1 MVEKLFLSFYS
12 LTYLKTSQE
21 SLPTYSVNQLNQSI
35 GLLLSRGFAP
45 KFILKATVSKS
56 QLKKGHLWM
65 TLTDGNASVD
75 GVAWSSTIKS
85 LKFLPKQDDGVVIVG
100 KLNFWETQARISI
113 QIIDIRASISTVLKK
128 FEIVKT
134 KLLQEGLIDDS
145 LRKKLPEYPHSI
157 GILTSVP
164 SSALADM
171 LRTAKERW
179 PLTKMNIIPIPV
191 QGNNENKVQSILRKL
206 KKNKL
211 ELNAIVIARGGG
223 SREDLML
230 FDSEIIAR
238 EIATF
243 PIPVI
248 TGIGHEDDLTVS
260 DLVSDHRAA
269 TPTAA
274 IVDLLPSREIEKI
287 NFLKTRKMLKNYFK
301 FFLQNKKNF
310 LITKK
315 AVLKLHSPKI
325 LIKAKRTKIKH
336 IYQLLN
342 ALSPNRLLKRGFALI
357 TDEKG
362 NSIYSVKS
370 INEKDKLFVQL
381 SDGKITAEV
390 DTINYDKIKNT
401 K

>member
-1 MVEKLFLSFYS
+1 MTDLKNAKQS
-12 LTYLKTSQE
+12 LN
-21 SLPTYSVNQLNQSI
+21 TYSVKELNESI

-45 KFILKATVSKS
+45 KFILEATVSKS
-56 QLKKGHLWM
+56 QIKKGHLWL
-65 TLTDGNASVD
+65 TLTDGKASVD

-85 LKFLPKQDDGVVIVG
+85 LKFLPKQDDGVVIIG
-100 KLNFWETQARISI
+100 KLNFWESQARVSV
-113 QIIDIRASISTVLKK
+113 QVFDIRPSISTVLRK
-128 FEIVKT
+128 FEIVKS
-134 KLLQEGLIDDS
+134 KLFKEGLIDDS
-145 LRKKLPEYPHSI
+145 LRKKLPKYPHSL

-179 PLTKMNIIPIPV
+179 PLTKLQIIPIPV
-191 QGNNENKVQSILRKL
+191 QGDNANKLKSILSKL

-211 ELNAIVIARGGG
+211 KLEALIIARGGG

-260 DLVSDHRAA
+260 DLVSDHRSA

-274 IVDLLPSREIEKI
+274 IVDLLPSREIEK
-287 NFLKTRKMLKNYFK
+287 NK
-301 FFLQNKKNF
+301 FLQNKKLLKYYLKLFFQNAKKS

-315 AVLKLHSPKI
+315 SIFQSYSPRL
-325 LIKAKRTKIKH
+325 LIKNKRTRINYMYE
-336 IYQLLN
+336 ILN
-342 ALSPNRLLKRGFALI
+342 SLSPSKLLKRGFALI
-357 TDEKG
+357 TDESG
-362 NSIYSVKS
+362 NPIYNIKNVKE
-370 INEKDKLFVQL
+370 NDKLIVQFC
-381 SDGKITAEV
+381 DGKITVEV
-390 DTINYDKIKNT
+390 DSLNYDKI
-401 K
+401 

>member
-1 MVEKLFLSFYS
+1 MTDLKNAKQS
-12 LTYLKTSQE
+12 LT
-21 SLPTYSVNQLNQSI
+21 TYSVKELNESI

-56 QLKKGHLWM
+56 QIKKGHLWL
-65 TLTDGNASVD
+65 TLTDGKASVD

-85 LKFLPKQDDGVVIVG
+85 LKFLPKQDDGVVIIG
-100 KLNFWETQARISI
+100 KLNFWESQARVSV
-113 QIIDIRASISTVLKK
+113 QVFDIRPSISTVLRK
-128 FEIVKT
+128 FEIVKS
-134 KLLQEGLIDDS
+134 KLFKEGLIDDS
-145 LRKKLPEYPHSI
+145 LRKKLPKYPHSI

-179 PLTKMNIIPIPV
+179 PLTKLQIIPIPV
-191 QGNNENKVQSILRKL
+191 QGDNANKLKSILSKL

-211 ELNAIVIARGGG
+211 KLEALIIARGGG

-260 DLVSDHRAA
+260 DLVSDHRSA

-274 IVDLLPSREIEKI
+274 IVDLLPSREIEK
-287 NFLKTRKMLKNYFK
+287 NK
-301 FFLQNKKNF
+301 FLQYKRLLKDYLKLFFQN
-310 LITKK
+310 TKK
-315 AVLKLHSPKI
+315 SLIIKKSVFQSYSPRL
-325 LIKAKRTKIKH
+325 LIKNKRTRINYMYE
-336 IYQLLN
+336 ILN
-342 ALSPNRLLKRGFALI
+342 SLSPSKLLKRGFALI
-357 TDEKG
+357 TDESG
-362 NSIYSVKS
+362 NPIYNIKNVKE
-370 INEKDKLFVQL
+370 NDKLIVQFC
-381 SDGKITAEV
+381 DGKITVEV
-390 DTINYDKIKNT
+390 DSLNYDKI
-401 K
+401 